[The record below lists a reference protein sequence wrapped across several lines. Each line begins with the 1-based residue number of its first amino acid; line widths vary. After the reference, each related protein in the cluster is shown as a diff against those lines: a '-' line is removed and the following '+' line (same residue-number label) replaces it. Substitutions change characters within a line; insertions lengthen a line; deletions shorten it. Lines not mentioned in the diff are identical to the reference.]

1 MVAAIISF
9 ILFYFFALSA
19 DWIRSEKL
27 KNSLLILACIALALI
42 AGFRNPNGWS
52 DTAGYTV
59 AFQYY
64 TNDIFNYSF
73 SDRPF
78 GYTEKGFYF
87 LGVIVKSF
95 SDNPTVYFIFISCI
109 TWFFLY
115 KYFRKYCALPFIGL
129 CVYIARFYSGR
140 NMIQIRE
147 CLAIPIVL
155 LASEHIVKR
164 EFWKFLIYVVIGYQ
178 FHRSALFAV
187 PLYFLNWYHFKQKH
201 IYWGILASFA
211 IAVLWGGLI
220 KNYVSNSDFFL
231 NMARS
236 YVQEES
242 DKAFGLGLA
251 NPMIYYQT
259 FLLLAFT
266 YFEKRFKGF
275 QDYYFLR
282 TAYFYCTVVL
292 IVLCDFAV
300 LSARLSTIYA
310 TIETLIIPS
319 IILLFKKQERM
330 FSALVILA
338 VLLFFF
344 YANFKNHI
352 V

>member
-1 MVAAIISF
+1 MITAIISF
-9 ILFYFFALSA
+9 ILFYLFALSA

-27 KNSLLILACIALALI
+27 KNRLLILACIALALI
-42 AGFRNPNGWS
+42 AGFRDPYGWS
-52 DTAGYTV
+52 DTAGYTY
-59 AFQYY
+59 AFQNF
-64 TNDIFNYSF
+64 TTDIFNYSIN
-73 SDRPF
+73 DRPW

-87 LGVIVKSF
+87 LGVIVKTF
-95 SDNPTVYFIFISCI
+95 TDNPTVYFLFISGL
-109 TWFFLY
+109 TWVFLY
-115 KYFRKYCALPFIGL
+115 KYFHKYCALPLIGL

-164 EFWKFLIYVVIGYQ
+164 EFWKFMIYVIIGYQ

-187 PLYFLNWYHFKQKH
+187 PLYFLNWYDFKKKH

-211 IAVLWGGLI
+211 IAILWGGFI
-220 KNYVSNSDFFL
+220 KDYVSNSGFFL

-259 FLLLAFT
+259 FFLLAFT
-266 YFEKRFKGF
+266 FFEKRFKGF

-300 LSARLSTIYA
+300 LSARLSTVYA
-310 TIETLIIPS
+310 TLETLIIPAT
-319 IILLFKKQERM
+319 ILVFKRNERI
-330 FSALVILA
+330 FAALGILG
-338 VLLFFF
+338 VLLVFF
-344 YANFKNHI
+344 YNNFKSYI
-352 V
+352 